1 MGKTDNRTGVTAG
14 LKRIAGMLAVLLI
27 MVLLCCG
34 CGAGTTQ
41 TAAPRTTSG
50 SSVSG
55 ISSPVPGEEDKKTI
69 CHLDRKGRACLRP
82 GRRQVS
88 VVRSLVF

>member
-34 CGAGTTQ
+34 CGAGTRNRSSTW
-41 TAAPRTTSG
+41 RSG
-50 SSVSG
+50 
-55 ISSPVPGEEDKKTI
+55 
-69 CHLDRKGRACLRP
+69 
-82 GRRQVS
+82 
-88 VVRSLVF
+88 F